1 MGQDVQKARG
11 RTGLGGSVCSKTM
24 WEGHAER
31 PRGGP
36 RGGGHEGGP
45 YGEATRGHVGA
56 MRGHM
61 GATRGGHKGA
71 HGEATRGRPQGAKRG
86 GHDGEAMGATQGEVC
101 LGTTEGSG
109 RAEASS
115 QPGRTPC
122 YSWSPA
128 RGTRGEQGSMR
139 GVPDFDQVP

>member
-1 MGQDVQKARG
+1 MQQDHVG
-11 RTGLGGSVCSKTM
+11 RPCREATWGATR
-24 WEGHAER
+24 WR
-31 PRGGP
+31 PRGGAIW
-36 RGGGHEGGP
+36 GGHEGACG
-45 YGEATRGHVGA
+45 GHEG
-56 MRGHM
+56 R
-61 GATRGGHKGA
+61 GHKGA

>member
-31 PRGGP
+31 PHGGP

-45 YGEATRGHVGA
+45 Y
-56 MRGHM
+56 
-61 GATRGGHKGA
+61 
-71 HGEATRGRPQGAKRG
+71 GEATRGRPQGAKRG